1 MPVRAESA
9 ARRYADAIFEL
20 AQSEQRLDA
29 WEQDL
34 GLLDQVFS
42 SPGVSE
48 QLGNPS
54 VPAARKDEFVNGYL
68 ASASEETRN
77 LARVLVS
84 RGRSDLAGQILT
96 AYRGR
101 LDVVRG
107 IVHAQVT
114 TAVALSDQERDAVRE
129 RLRQMTGQQVTL
141 ETTVDPAI
149 IGGIVVRIGD
159 KLIDGSTRSR
169 LLQLKQRLAGAAR

>member
-1 MPVRAESA
+1 MPARAESA

-34 GLLDQVFS
+34 VLLDQVFG

-54 VPAARKDEFVNGYL
+54 IPAAKKDAFIDQHLG
-68 ASASEETRN
+68 SAAPETRN
-77 LARVLVS
+77 LARLLVS
-84 RGRSDLAGQILT
+84 RGRSDLAGQILV
-96 AYRGR
+96 AYRDR
-101 LDVVRG
+101 LDAARG

-114 TAVALSDQERDAVRE
+114 TAVPLSDQERAAIGE

-141 ETTVDPAI
+141 ETAVDPAI
-149 IGGIVVRIGD
+149 IGGVVVRVGD

>member
-20 AQSEQRLDA
+20 AQSEQRLDG
-29 WEQDL
+29 WEEDL
-34 GLLDQVFS
+34 NLLDQVFR
-42 SPGVSE
+42 SPRVSE

-54 VPAARKDEFVNGYL
+54 IPAAKKDGFIDEYL
-68 ASASEETRN
+68 RPASQETRN

-84 RGRSDLAGQILT
+84 RGRSDLTGQILA
-96 AYRGR
+96 AYRDR

-114 TAVALSDQERDAVRE
+114 TAVSLSDGERAAVGE
-129 RLRQMTGQQVTL
+129 RLRQMTGHQVTL
-141 ETTVDPAI
+141 ETNVDPAI